1 MQRKMVTT
9 QKPLIAII
17 NADLKTH
24 APTSNPTRQRPH
36 AKAAA
41 FVSRANVRARIKETP
56 NPALKR
62 DAPPAMQAPRPLA
75 LR

>member
-1 MQRKMVTT
+1 MVSAVS
-9 QKPLIAII
+9 P
-17 NADLKTH
+17 
-24 APTSNPTRQRPH
+24 APTFGRFQAVALLQPPW
-36 AKAAA
+36 
-41 FVSRANVRARIKETP
+41 P